1 MLKLHQ
7 SLALKRDDKRRPV
20 TRRRL
25 IKQCCI
31 NHFEPMHF
39 ESTHFE
45 SNIRKLIVRP
55 RIRQSILAW
64 RRPRPKVRQQTA
76 AYTVKGRF
84 MEKLS
89 AEDALEARR
98 LADQLGLRKLSDQ
111 DLVKLL
117 NAARVA
123 NVRRDALDISGL
135 TPADEPALVFRL
147 PATGQSL

>member
-1 MLKLHQ
+1 
-7 SLALKRDDKRRPV
+7 
-20 TRRRL
+20 
-25 IKQCCI
+25 
-31 NHFEPMHF
+31 
-39 ESTHFE
+39 
-45 SNIRKLIVRP
+45 
-55 RIRQSILAW
+55 
-64 RRPRPKVRQQTA
+64 
-76 AYTVKGRF
+76 

-89 AEDALEARR
+89 SEESNEARR
-98 LADQLGLRKLSDQ
+98 LAGALGLNKLSEA

>member
-1 MLKLHQ
+1 MPGIYL
-7 SLALKRDDKRRPV
+7 RP
-20 TRRRL
+20 
-25 IKQCCI
+25 
-31 NHFEPMHF
+31 
-39 ESTHFE
+39 ESFYQAVPQH
-45 SNIRKLIVRP
+45 I
-55 RIRQSILAW
+55 
-64 RRPRPKVRQQTA
+64 
-76 AYTVKGRF
+76 KGRL

-98 LADQLGLRKLSDQ
+98 LADQLGLRKLSDH

>member
-1 MLKLHQ
+1 
-7 SLALKRDDKRRPV
+7 
-20 TRRRL
+20 
-25 IKQCCI
+25 
-31 NHFEPMHF
+31 
-39 ESTHFE
+39 
-45 SNIRKLIVRP
+45 
-55 RIRQSILAW
+55 
-64 RRPRPKVRQQTA
+64 
-76 AYTVKGRF
+76 

-89 AEDALEARR
+89 VEDTLEARR